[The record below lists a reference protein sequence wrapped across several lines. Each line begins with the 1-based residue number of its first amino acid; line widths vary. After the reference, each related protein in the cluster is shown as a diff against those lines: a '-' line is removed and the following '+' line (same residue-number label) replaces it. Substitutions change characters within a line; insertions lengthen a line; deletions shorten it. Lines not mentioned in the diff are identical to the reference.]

1 MAKVKGFGIKAGKLP
16 TNTAIKAGN
25 PESPR
30 LLSFSFRYMDRQHQK
45 FDYSGRDAAYFCKV
59 IERLSALSS
68 LTVQQLHAE
77 RSPAL
82 RAHPIA
88 WDDTTEPEGFG
99 HLNEQLRESRP
110 YQFSISSNAHGRVHG
125 FFLDHVFHVVWL
137 DPNHNLY
144 S

>member
-16 TNTAIKAGN
+16 TNAAIKAGN

-125 FFLDHVFHVVWL
+125 FFLDHVFYVVWL
-137 DPNHNLY
+137 DPNHKLY

>member
-1 MAKVKGFGIKAGKLP
+1 M
-16 TNTAIKAGN
+16 KAGN

-125 FFLDHVFHVVWL
+125 FFLDHVFYVVWL
-137 DPNHNLY
+137 DPNHKLY